1 MNTLDSIIGLLQSQL
16 GIWLGPILF
25 VFLAVVL
32 YLGANSLFKRSV
44 AFFRK
49 QGLVGSLPFERLVWP
64 FRLIVVLA
72 GSALFLDYV
81 SLPDVSLRLLK
92 HLFLILSIVT
102 AAWFIMRMLAVL
114 EQFILSHY
122 QSRSGQSEI
131 AAKKVATNVSLAR
144 KILNAL
150 IIVLAVSGVLM
161 TFDTVRQVGL
171 SILASAG
178 IAGVIL
184 GFAAQKSLGTLIA
197 GIQIAI
203 SQPISIDDVVIV
215 EGEWGRIEE
224 ITLTYVVVLIWDQR
238 RMIVPITWF
247 LDKPFQNWTR
257 TSTELLGTVYLYVD
271 YAIPVESIRQELES
285 IVASTPLWDKRVVRL
300 HVTKATD
307 KTVELRALM
316 SAANSSDL
324 WELRCLVR
332 ERLIDFIRINYPAGL
347 PKVRMEVEGGAPVA
361 VAVQE

>member
-1 MNTLDSIIGLLQSQL
+1 MNTLDTIAGTLRSQL

-32 YLGANSLFKRSV
+32 YLGANSLFRRSV

-49 QGLVGSLPFERLVWP
+49 KGVADTLPLERLVWP
-64 FRLIVVLA
+64 FRLVVVLV
-72 GSALFLDYV
+72 GSALFLDYAPL
-81 SLPDVSLRLLK
+81 SDVSLRVIR
-92 HLFLILSIVT
+92 HLFLILSIIT
-102 AAWFIMRMLAVL
+102 AAWFIMRMLFVL
-114 EQFILSHY
+114 EQFILAHY
-122 QSRSGQSEI
+122 RSKSEHSAM
-131 AAKKVATNVSLAR
+131 AAKKAATHVNLAR
-144 KILNAL
+144 KIIN
-150 IIVLAVSGVLM
+150 VLVILLAISGVLM
-161 TFDTVRQVGL
+161 TFDTVRQIGL

-215 EGEWGRIEE
+215 EGEWGSIEE

-257 TSTELLGTVYLYVD
+257 SSTELLGTVFVYVD
-271 YAIPVESIRQELES
+271 YAIPVETIRKELKSIL
-285 IVASTPLWDKRVVRL
+285 ASTPLWDKRVVRL
-300 HVTKATD
+300 QVTKATD

-332 ERLIDFIRINYPAGL
+332 ERLIDFIRINYPDGL
-347 PKVRMEVEGGAPVA
+347 PKVRMEVEGGMSAA
-361 VAVQE
+361 AAGQE